1 MPMKHKIFL
10 LVFIM
15 SSFHYADAQSSLQT
29 DTMYIRCTQTLDFAF
44 EQANR
49 LLKSLSGTALP
60 NCVNASGGLVV
71 VGASDWT
78 SGFFP
83 GELWYLSD
91 YKKDATMQT
100 NAVKFT
106 QLLQAQQ
113 YTTSTHDLGFMM
125 FCSYGNGFKITNNE
139 DYKNILI
146 QSAIS
151 LQTRY
156 NSIVGCMRSWSF
168 GTWSFPVIIDNMM
181 NLELMCW
188 ATEVTGDSTYY
199 KGAVNHALTT
209 MKNHFRPNYSSYHLV
224 NYNPSTGNVVGK
236 QTVQGYSNE
245 SSWARGQAW
254 GLYGYS
260 MMYDKTGMNVFLV
273 QAQHIADY
281 ILSNLPTDYIPY
293 WDYNDP
299 SIPNAPR
306 DASAASVTASA
317 LIQLYSSCNNP
328 VYLAAAE
335 KILWNLSSGT
345 YMNTANEN
353 RNLLLKH
360 STGSKPANSQVDVP
374 IIYADY
380 YFVEALCRY
389 VKLKNKIDGVSQTNT
404 EKRAIEA
411 FPNPFKQHV
420 TIQSSTLF
428 DKIELVDI
436 KGNRLYSSSFPE
448 TSNKILTIQKNLN
461 AGIYFVRIYM
471 KSRFIGCIKIS
482 R

>member
-1 MPMKHKIFL
+1 M
-10 LVFIM
+10 
-15 SSFHYADAQSSLQT
+15 AQSILQT
-29 DTMYIRCTQTLDFAF
+29 DTMYHRCTQTLDFAA

-49 LLKSLSGTALP
+49 LLKSLSGTQLP

-83 GELWYLSD
+83 GELWYLSN
-91 YKKDATMQT
+91 YKKDASMQA
-100 NAVKFT
+100 NAEKFT

-113 YTTSTHDLGFMM
+113 YTINTHDLGFMM
-125 FCSYGNGFKITNNE
+125 FCSYGNGFKITNNVE
-139 DYKNILI
+139 YKSILI

-156 NSIVGCMRSWSF
+156 NTSVGCMRSWSF

-188 ATEVTGDSTYY
+188 ATEATGDSMYY

-209 MKNHFRPNYSSYHLV
+209 MRNHFRPNYSSYHLV
-224 NYNPSTGNVVGK
+224 NYNPTTGAIIGK
-236 QTVQGYSNE
+236 QTVQGFSNE

-260 MMYDKTGMNVFLV
+260 MMYNKTGMNVFLV

-281 ILSNLPTDYIPY
+281 ILSNLPADYIPY

-299 SIPNAPR
+299 DIPNAAR
-306 DASAASVTASA
+306 DASSASVTASA
-317 LIQLYSSCNNP
+317 LIQLYRSCDNIN
-328 VYLAAAE
+328 YLRAAE
-335 KILWNLSSGT
+335 KILWNLSSNT
-345 YMNTANEN
+345 YMNASNEN
-353 RNLLLKH
+353 QNMLLKH
-360 STGSKPANSQVDVP
+360 STGNLPANSQVDVP

-389 VKLKNKIDGVSQTNT
+389 VELKNTIAGFAQTNT
-404 EKRAIEA
+404 LENTIKL
-411 FPNPFKQHV
+411 FPNPFKQNI
-420 TIQSSTLF
+420 TIQSSTQF

-436 KGNRLYSSSFPE
+436 LGNIFITSSFQE
-448 TSNKILTIQKNLN
+448 TNSKILIIQNSLN
-461 AGIYFVRIYM
+461 TGIYFVNIYL
-471 KSRFIGCIKIS
+471 KNKFISSTKIIK
-482 R
+482 